1 MSRVFISGSRRIRRL
16 SPEVRQR
23 LDRMVEKRLP
33 LVMGDAKGAD
43 LAVQE
48 YLSSRGYDLVEVF
61 TADETPRHNVG
72 GWPLRRIQPSH
83 KRRDFDYYAT
93 KDREM
98 AREATVGFSI
108 WDGESRGTLMNV
120 LRLVALEKTAV
131 VYVEPAKA
139 SSEIRT
145 RDDFDRLARGLNQ
158 EAIERLHEQAVRE
171 GLLEAH
177 PVQAPLHL

>member
-1 MSRVFISGSRRIRRL
+1 LSRVFISGSRRIRLL
-16 SPEVRQR
+16 SPEVRER

-33 LVMGDAKGAD
+33 LVIGDARGAD

-48 YLSSRGYDLVEVF
+48 YLSSRGYDLVSVF

-98 AREATVGFSI
+98 AREATVGFLI
-108 WDGESRGTLMNV
+108 WDGESRGTLMNI

-131 VYVEPAKA
+131 VYVEPEKA
-139 SSEIRT
+139 FSEVRT
-145 RDDFDRLARGLNQ
+145 RDDFERLARGLNQ
-158 EAIERLHEQAVRE
+158 EATRRLHEQAVRE
-171 GLLEAH
+171 GLFQAH
-177 PVQAPLHL
+177 PVQAPLRL

>member
-16 SPEVRQR
+16 SPEVCER

-33 LVMGDAKGAD
+33 LVLGDAAGAD

-48 YLSSRGYDLVEVF
+48 YLSSRGYDLVSVF

-72 GWPLRRIQPSH
+72 GWPLRRIQPFH

-120 LRLVALEKTAV
+120 LRLVTLEKTSV
-131 VYVEPAKA
+131 VYVEPGKA
-139 SSEIRT
+139 FSEVRT
-145 RDDFDRLARGLNQ
+145 RDDFERLARGLNQ
-158 EAIERLHEQAVRE
+158 EATRQLHEQAVRE
-171 GLLEAH
+171 GLFEGH
-177 PVQAPLHL
+177 PAQAPLRL